1 MMLLIYIYI
10 FILGLVLGS
19 FYNVVGLRVADKQ
32 SIVTPRSHCPACSKT
47 LKWYELLPVLS
58 FIIQKGQCRH
68 CGNKVSPIYPF
79 FELLTGLLFVFSF
92 YKIGL
97 QLELFIAWLLVSLLI
112 IITVSD
118 LYKQIIPDY
127 ILLFFLVS
135 IILMRIW
142 IPTDPWYDAYLAAI
156 IGFVLLLVIAI
167 VSKGG
172 MGGGDI
178 KLFGVLGLF
187 LGVQGTLMTLFL
199 SSLIGAVVGVILMM
213 FGKVKRG
220 VPIPFGPF
228 IAISALIAYFYSK
241 ELIDWYLRLM
251 M

>member
-1 MMLLIYIYI
+1 MLLIYLYI

-19 FYNVVGLRVADKQ
+19 FYNVVGIRVADQ
-32 SIVTPRSHCPACSKT
+32 RSIVTPRSHCPSCSKT
-47 LKWYELLPVLS
+47 LKWYELIPVLS
-58 FIIQKGQCRH
+58 YIFQKGQCRK
-68 CGNKVSPIYPF
+68 CGEKVSSIYPF
-79 FELLTGLLFVFSF
+79 FELLTGLLFVLAF
-92 YKIGL
+92 YKIGF
-97 QLELFIAWLLVSLLI
+97 QLEVIIAWMLISLLV

-118 LYKQIIPDY
+118 LYKQIIPDS
-127 ILLFFLVS
+127 ILLVFLVS
-135 IILMRIW
+135 IILLRIL
-142 IPTDPWYDAYLAAI
+142 IPTNPWYDAYLAAI

-187 LGVQGTLMTLFL
+187 LGIQGTLMTLFL
-199 SSLIGAVVGVILMM
+199 SSLIGAVVGVILMA

-228 IAISALIAYFYSK
+228 IAVSALIAYFYAD
-241 ELIDWYLRLM
+241 ELIDWYLRLII
-251 M
+251 